1 MLCGIQGCKLP
12 ARHPGLCAVIQKPKR
27 LRHNIPPV
35 MPYSELK
42 VGTVVNVWWDNYGR
56 YFLGRVLQNNCQN
69 RKTKIKYDDGDVVW
83 HNLEFMDHVVLSVPE
98 EKPLINADSVVAH
111 VQELLKCPICMETVK
126 DPMTTRCMHTFCK
139 ECLTQ
144 ALIPRKCCPVCNDL
158 SIKSMRDA
166 VPDARFK
173 GLLTVMHGLNETSTD
188 EADVDSAE
196 LLLRLAARPESASEQ
211 ASDQPSQ
218 STNVPG
224 SPSSSASSLATTS
237 VQAMYHCHS
246 CGGMK
251 KAKAHRCGKS
261 CIS

>member
-1 MLCGIQGCKLP
+1 MLCGIEGCNRP
-12 ARHPGLCAVIQKPKR
+12 ARHTGLCSVIQKTKR
-27 LRHNIPPV
+27 LRTKIPPL
-35 MPYSELK
+35 MPYIDFK
-42 VGTVVNVWWDNYGR
+42 PGTVVNVWWDNYGK
-56 YFLGRVLQNNCQN
+56 YFLGRVIKNNCHS
-69 RKTKIKYDDGDVVW
+69 RKTKIQYDDGDVAW
-83 HNLEFMDHVVLSVPE
+83 HNMEFMHHIVLSVPE

-111 VQELLKCPICMETVK
+111 VQEMLKCPICMETVK

-158 SIKSMRDA
+158 TIKSMRDT

-173 GLLTVMHGLNETSTD
+173 GLLTVMRGLNDTSTD
-188 EADVDSAE
+188 ETDVDSAE
-196 LLLRLAARPESASEQ
+196 LLLCLAARPEQAVEQ
-211 ASDQPSQ
+211 TPR
-218 STNVPG
+218 TTYVPG

-237 VQAMYHCHS
+237 VQVMYLCHS

-261 CIS
+261 CA